1 MPKTDSQGNPRRE
14 ELPETLKKSDRKAQ
28 DTFAKT
34 YDSAMDEYDDAKRAS
49 QTAYAQLKH
58 THEKVGDHWEE
69 KEEYGDSD
77 DRAESSGRGRGESA
91 GGVNANA
98 SKEHLYQQAQ
108 ELDIEGRSDMSKD
121 ELVEA
126 LRKESQRRTSGS

>member
-1 MPKTDSQGNPRRE
+1 MPKTNSHDEPISD

-34 YDSAMDEYDDAKRAS
+34 YDSAMEQYGDAQRAS

-77 DRAESSGRGRGESA
+77 ERAESSERGRGSTA

-108 ELDIEGRSDMSKD
+108 ELGIEGRSHMTKD

-126 LRKESQRRTSGS
+126 LHKESQRQTSGS